1 MHEDEFSSKPL
12 LLHRLVCTKT
22 RSIQNSEIPQ
32 TPSRAP
38 VPIFFRIHAFY
49 LWCPLSFPSTG
60 KWVGGCDPVSLQWQ
74 CLNLSIST
82 NLRWCSP
89 WICPSQE
96 CAHPSE
102 WCMCSGSRDFKVCR
116 CVSSARTWETFLM
129 SIPPYWPQPCCDW
142 GVKNPKW
149 FH

>member
-82 NLRWCSP
+82 NLR
-89 WICPSQE
+89 
-96 CAHPSE
+96 
-102 WCMCSGSRDFKVCR
+102 
-116 CVSSARTWETFLM
+116 
-129 SIPPYWPQPCCDW
+129 
-142 GVKNPKW
+142 
-149 FH
+149 